1 MPQNKAAFVEAQSQA
16 LVVKNAPY
24 HPPGPHEV
32 VIKNH
37 AVAIN
42 PVDWQMRD
50 MGVFIESYP
59 TVVGCDVAGVVH
71 AVGRKVTAFQAGDRV
86 AA

>member
-1 MPQNKAAFVEAQSQA
+1 MSNTGAWLVEAKKYP
-16 LVVKNAPY
+16 LEVKEAPY
-24 HPPGPHEV
+24 PKPSSDEV

-42 PVDWQMRD
+42 PVDWKLQQQAM
-50 MGVFIESYP
+50 FPLPYP
-59 TVVGCDVAGVVH
+59 TIIGCDVAGEVVE
-71 AVGRKVTAFQAGDRV
+71 VGSSVSNVKKGDRV